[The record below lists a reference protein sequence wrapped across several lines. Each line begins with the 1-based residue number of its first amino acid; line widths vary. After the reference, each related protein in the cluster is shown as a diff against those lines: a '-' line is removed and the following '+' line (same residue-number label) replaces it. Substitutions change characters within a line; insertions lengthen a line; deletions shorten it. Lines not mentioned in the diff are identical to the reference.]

1 MSLSRFHPMPAK
13 VEGKP
18 SCQDLIDDIVEPSP
32 SAFHAVLSSSFIDG
46 SRAAP
51 ANRTYASYSNLPS
64 LFNSGSTKSKFDPL
78 EHLAGG
84 LLNDA
89 RDRFQQ
95 LALPR
100 SNSSSLML
108 NGDERRK
115 ELDLLLKHL
124 YGGKMLPSIND
135 ERPTSDISD
144 ASTRRVTATNS
155 DDESRTVRNT
165 DVSARPF
172 SRRLNQYYF
181 TISVHSLSSRPRS
194 TVT

>member
-1 MSLSRFHPMPAK
+1 MPAK

-32 SAFHAVLSSSFIDG
+32 SAFHAVSSSSFIDG
-46 SRAAP
+46 SRTAP
-51 ANRTYASYSNLPS
+51 PNRTYASYSNLPS

-84 LLNDA
+84 LIHDV
-89 RDRFQQ
+89 RDRFQ

-135 ERPTSDISD
+135 ERPSSDISD
-144 ASTRRVTATNS
+144 ASTRRAANS
-155 DDESRTVRNT
+155 DDESRTVRNAE
-165 DVSARPF
+165 VSARPP
-172 SRRLNQYYF
+172 
-181 TISVHSLSSRPRS
+181 PRS
-194 TVT
+194 AGD